1 MIADAALDL
10 LTFITV
16 LISAGCIRVMW
27 DLRP

>member
-1 MIADAALDL
+1 MIVSAALDL